1 MRQHM
6 IDLNSFFLTYRREDV
21 KAHFFKGGMKRLY
34 FFNHSFLLDFVG
46 TTDTINVQDKNTDV
60 QKPPFLSSTTT
71 LFFVRAIDERY
82 EQVK

>member
-1 MRQHM
+1 MACLHSPFTTGYEGMKQHM

-46 TTDTINVQDKNTDV
+46 TTDTINV
-60 QKPPFLSSTTT
+60 
-71 LFFVRAIDERY
+71 
-82 EQVK
+82 